1 MQSTILAIV
10 KSNRLRKSP
19 KRALMPTPSQK
30 IRFVL
35 LDKLAL

>member
-10 KSNRLRKSP
+10 RSNKLRKSP
-19 KRALMPTPSQK
+19 NRALIPTPSQN